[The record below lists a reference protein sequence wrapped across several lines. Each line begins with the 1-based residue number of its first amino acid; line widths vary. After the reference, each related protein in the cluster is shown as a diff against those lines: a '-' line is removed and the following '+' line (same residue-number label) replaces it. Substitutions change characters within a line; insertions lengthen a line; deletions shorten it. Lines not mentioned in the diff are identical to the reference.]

1 MTTITFADALKHR
14 SIDTWQK
21 ILTHRFIMEL
31 SSDILPPKK
40 FVFYLKQDHYFLEEF
55 SCFLK
60 SSKQKTSDNMLKE
73 WLESLYLSTVNF
85 EMKMQKQLL
94 NSLAS
99 LSSSSP
105 NAITNDDNHDIII
118 PSKTTFDY
126 TCYLKRTS
134 SAGTFSEIVSVM
146 APCPWTYLEIAD
158 KLSKFDIRNE
168 IFRNWVQFYS
178 SNESRGQVEG
188 IKQILNMLAE
198 KENVKSKNV
207 MENHFI
213 TACNYEY
220 LFWEMAYSLGS

>member
-1 MTTITFADALKHR
+1 
-14 SIDTWQK
+14 
-21 ILTHRFIMEL
+21 
-31 SSDILPPKK
+31 
-40 FVFYLKQDHYFLEEF
+40 
-55 SCFLK
+55 
-60 SSKQKTSDNMLKE
+60 MLKE

-134 SAGTFSEIVSVM
+134 SAGNFSEIVSVM

-158 KLSKFDIRNE
+158 KLSKIDIRNE